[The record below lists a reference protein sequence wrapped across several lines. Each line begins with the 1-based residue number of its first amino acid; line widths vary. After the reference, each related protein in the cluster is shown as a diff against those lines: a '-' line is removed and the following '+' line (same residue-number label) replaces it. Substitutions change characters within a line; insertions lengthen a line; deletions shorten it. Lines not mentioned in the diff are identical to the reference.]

1 MSSPVCSAEYDYNDR
16 QECTD
21 DEPMKSTL
29 DTTADVPLLRT
40 NQSSSKCKRRT
51 YIMLLTVFSAIGG
64 CLFGYDTG
72 IVSGAMIKVDRV
84 FDLTHLW
91 HELIVSVTLGAAII
105 TAVLG
110 GPLTDLVGRKIVLI
124 CSSVVFTAGAVLL
137 SASGTKEVLLV
148 GRIVVGLAIGECVL
162 WPNVQC

>member
-1 MSSPVCSAEYDYNDR
+1 
-16 QECTD
+16 
-21 DEPMKSTL
+21 
-29 DTTADVPLLRT
+29 
-40 NQSSSKCKRRT
+40 
-51 YIMLLTVFSAIGG
+51 MLLTVFSAIGG

-84 FDLTHLW
+84 FSLTHFW

-110 GPLTDLVGRKIVLI
+110 GPLTDLLGRKIVLI
-124 CSSVVFTAGAVLL
+124 SSAVVFTAGAVLL

-148 GRIVVGLAIGECVL
+148 GRIVVGLAIGECAL
-162 WPNVQC
+162 WPNAQCFLVVRCVSNEYVHRI